1 MWFWFFFGFFL
12 TMVRKDLG
20 LFDLLL
26 WLEIFLIFLLVIF
39 FCFFEE
45 VIFILD
51 IFGAGE
57 IGIWKSDDLVIVI
70 FFFFGILFCLILF
83 NWYVLWG

>member
-12 TMVRKDLG
+12 TMVRKDWG

-70 FFFFGILFCLILF
+70 FFFFWYIILF
-83 NWYVLWG
+83 NII

>member
-12 TMVRKDLG
+12 TMVRKDWG

-70 FFFFGILFCLILF
+70 FFFWYIILF
-83 NWYVLWG
+83 NII

>member
-12 TMVRKDLG
+12 IMVRKDWG

-39 FCFFEE
+39 LCFFEE

-70 FFFFGILFCLILF
+70 FFFFGTLFCLILF

>member
-12 TMVRKDLG
+12 TTVRKDWG

-39 FCFFEE
+39 LCFFEE

-70 FFFFGILFCLILF
+70 FFFLVRYF
-83 NWYVLWG
+83 V